1 MMNNTLEEKKENNIQ
16 KETEKEDWMNK
27 PKEDMTDEE
36 RIKYNTY
43 IE

>member
-27 PKEDMTDEE
+27 AKEDMTDEE